1 MVGNMNCVH
10 LYCGDGKGKTT
21 AAVGLAVRMQGCGY
35 PVVIAR
41 FLKTDDSGE
50 VRALKNLPGIT
61 VIPCK
66 KTFGFTWQMTREEK
80 KEAALYYSG
89 LFETAVS
96 LAREACAKAGQAL
109 LILDEIAAAVGNGF
123 VEEEQVLD
131 FLEKK
136 PQNLETVL
144 TGRNPSARMA
154 EAADYVSEI
163 LCRKHPFEQ
172 GTGARRGIEF

>member
-1 MVGNMNCVH
+1 MNCVH
-10 LYCGDGKGKTT
+10 IYCGDGKGKTT

-50 VRALKNLPGIT
+50 VRALGSLPGIT

-66 KTFGFTWQMTREEK
+66 KTFGFTWQMTKEQKE
-80 KEAALYYSG
+80 EAACYYSG
-89 LFETAVS
+89 LFERAVS
-96 LAREACAKAGQAL
+96 LAQEACARGEQAL

-123 VEEEQVLD
+123 VEEERVLD
-131 FLEKK
+131 FLEKR
-136 PQNLETVL
+136 PQNLEIVL
-144 TGRNPSARMA
+144 TGRNPSDKMA

-163 LCRKHPFEQ
+163 LCRKHPFQQ